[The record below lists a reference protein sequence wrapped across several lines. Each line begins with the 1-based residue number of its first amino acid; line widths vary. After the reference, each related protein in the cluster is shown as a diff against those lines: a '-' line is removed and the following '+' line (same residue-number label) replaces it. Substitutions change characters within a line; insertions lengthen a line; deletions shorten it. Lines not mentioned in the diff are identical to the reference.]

1 MAKPIVELLT
11 ELQTAVAKM
20 DVDRE
25 AMQKASVEAQK
36 KLDAA
41 KAAYD
46 KESEAAKKSVSAATT
61 KFNDTSSY
69 VTQLQAEMNKLL
81 GTATANPRVTV
92 G

>member
-20 DVDRE
+20 DTDKV
-25 AMQKASVEAQK
+25 AMEKASVEAQK

-41 KAAYD
+41 KSVYE
-46 KESEAAKKSVSAATT
+46 KETDAAKKSVSAATA
-61 KFNDTSSY
+61 KFNDTAGY
-69 VTQLQAEMNKLL
+69 VTTLQGELNKIL
-81 GTATANPRVTV
+81 GTATNPRVTV